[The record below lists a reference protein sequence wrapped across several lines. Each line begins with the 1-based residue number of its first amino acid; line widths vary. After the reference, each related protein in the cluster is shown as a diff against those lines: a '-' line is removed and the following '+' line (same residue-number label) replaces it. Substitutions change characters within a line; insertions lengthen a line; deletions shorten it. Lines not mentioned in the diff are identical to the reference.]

1 MQAQYLPLNGSQLG
15 IWLADQVAENKQG
28 YVIAHC
34 IEVRGALQPELLS
47 SAIRRGLAE
56 ADTVT
61 ARYVQ
66 ADAGARQEL
75 QAAGAMDAIAPPL
88 EFDMRRHPDARMQAD
103 AWMRADMAE
112 PFDLSSGQCCYRQ
125 ALFHIGADHWLWYQ
139 RFHHIMLDGFS
150 FLALTRRIA
159 AHYTALATGAE
170 AGPSPFAPVS
180 VAVEEYEAYQHSDAR
195 ERDRAFW
202 AGFCETL
209 PPAASLSLRN
219 AAPSGHVRSLGWE
232 LPDDAAM
239 ALQRHALDAALAV
252 PDLLHGLL
260 AAYLYRMTGQKRQA
274 IGMPFMRRMGSRAIN
289 ALAPM
294 VNVLPLAVE
303 MEGAMDWFA
312 VARAFRTAAQA
323 VRPHQRYEAEQIQR
337 DAGLVGSGRKLYGAL
352 VNFKMFDYRLDLGGL
367 QGITHHLATG
377 PVDDLEFNLQVG
389 ERISIELRAD
399 AARYEAAELKQHVSR
414 LDAMLQQW
422 LAAPHGELQALLPAT
437 PDERNNIAQW
447 SQGPAVGVAGMDR
460 LSAMLARQAAATP
473 EAVALVCGG
482 ATLRFSAL
490 AGRVAQLARLLRMQ
504 GAGPGR
510 VVAVAIPRSVESV
523 VAMLAVME
531 CGAVFLPLDLDYP
544 ADRVAMM
551 CEDAAPVLL
560 LSSRAAAIIPPAGIP
575 RLDLDGE
582 PARTALAQLPATP
595 LEDEERGGALPA
607 DAVAYIIFTSG
618 STGRPKGVMNTHSAL
633 LNLFQAHA
641 GTVYGPALAEVGA
654 RHPGRTLRAAHTHS
668 FSFDSSW
675 LQLFW
680 LLRGQEL
687 YVFDEEMRRDA
698 YALVQEVER
707 IGIDAMDLP
716 PSFLAQMLGNGL
728 LAPGRH
734 QPALIL
740 IGGEAAPAA
749 LWQQLRSFP
758 GLQAHNLY
766 GPTEYTVDTLRAAL
780 ADSAHPVL
788 GRPIG
793 NTMAHVL
800 DARLQ
805 PVPVGV
811 AGELYVSG
819 AGLAQGYLARGGLS
833 AARFVACPFGPP
845 GGRMYRTGDLV
856 RWNTAGQL
864 EFLGRGDDQVKV
876 RGYRVELGEVEN
888 ALSLLPGVESVVVL
902 AQAVN
907 NTQRLVGYCVV
918 PGLDEARRA
927 AKSAELLAA
936 LRQVL
941 PDYMVPAAL
950 VVMERFPR
958 NVSGKVD
965 RKQLPVPHAGPGTAP
980 AAGNAQTGSDG
991 DAGPLPLLVAR
1002 AMADVLRLASASVD
1016 DDFFALGGDSISA
1029 IMLCT
1034 SMRHTGYML
1043 RPAAVFAERTPRAMA
1058 ARLAPFAA
1066 QEAGPAG
1073 AVQAPLV
1080 PTAQQRELLQRRHGA
1095 YGDILPVLPLQQ
1107 GMLFHAQTA
1116 QGQGSYNAFT
1126 LLHLDGEVDP
1136 DRVQGALGAV
1146 MRRYPQLG
1154 GMFDL
1159 DAAEQPLFLMPAPDA
1174 IPSWPWQQHDFSHLP
1189 QAEAEARLA
1198 ALQAALLAHD
1208 GSTARFGGMLQA
1220 ALVKLAERRHALLL
1234 VVHHLVIDGWSTPL
1248 LLRALLS
1255 AYSEPDAAAVPLR
1268 ASYGQL
1274 VQRLAQRDPAPAQAA
1289 WRDDLAGAEPL
1300 LLFDAAAAGA
1310 PVQEYT
1316 LQLPAS
1322 LTARLQETLRARG
1335 ITLNV
1340 LMQAVWGQ
1348 VLGVMSGRGDVL
1360 FGCPVSGRHSEIDG
1374 IEEQV
1379 GLFLN
1384 TIPVRTRLDAAQ
1396 GLWEQLPA
1404 LQQRHIALME
1414 HDGLG
1419 LAAIQREAGTAALF
1433 DTLLVVE
1440 NYPDNAYLAQNLPGR
1455 DGRPLRIGE
1464 VVNRGYS
1471 HYPLA
1476 LLVLP
1481 GERLTL
1487 LVENRGAVAD
1497 AAALAQRVAMV
1508 LRTALDQPQL
1518 PLARYPVL
1526 TPGEAQSLAAANDTV
1541 VALSAQT
1548 LRGALAAQAR
1558 RTPYRPALV
1567 DAQVQLDYA
1576 ETRRQVCVLA
1586 GRLVEQGVQPGDIV
1600 AVALPRS
1607 ARLSI
1612 AIMAVIEAG
1621 AAYLPLELG
1630 YPAERLAYMLA
1641 DAAPRLLLSDS
1652 AHQARFDAAG
1662 TPQLCFDELAG
1673 PGMFAPQLDLDCS
1686 PAHPAYVIYTSGTT
1700 GRPKGAMVPHQAIY
1714 NRIAWMQYQYQLRED
1729 DVVLQKT
1736 PCGFDV
1742 SVWEFFWP
1750 LMQGACLAMAEPDAH
1765 RDPAA
1770 LLQAIE
1776 QHGVTCL
1783 HFVPSMLSVFSGH
1796 LAGQGELRCA
1806 SLRLVFCSGE
1816 ALSKSLARE
1825 FAQLSSAALHN
1836 LYGPT
1841 EAAVDVSY
1849 MPAFGAMGPGGAGVP
1864 IGRPVWN
1871 TQLRVLDRWL
1881 RQVPPGAVGE
1891 LYLGGIQ
1898 LADGYVGKP
1907 GLTAARF
1914 VADPFMPGA
1923 RLYRTGDIV
1932 RWLEGGIV
1940 EYLGRADDQVK
1951 IRGQRIEL
1959 GEIEAVL
1966 REQAGIAEA
1975 AVHAAVLGGDS
1986 SSGADARQLL
1996 AYVVAA
2002 PDAQPDGEQ
2011 LRSALAA
2018 RLPGHMVPVAVM
2030 QLERLPLSANGKLDR
2045 KALPLPARSGKA
2057 AGRAPARGL
2066 EQRLADVFGRVLGLQ
2081 AVGADDDFFA
2091 LGGHSLLAMKLAA
2104 EVRRSLQRR
2113 ITVGQVMTA
2122 PTVARLAALLNS
2134 QGMVNDFG
2142 SDGFDEVIQLRQGEG
2157 PPLICFYPGSGFA
2170 WQYSVLSRYLGGGR
2184 AIVGL
2189 QSPRPHGLVAS
2200 SADMDAL
2207 LERQVEIVRG
2217 VQAQGPYYLLGYS
2230 LGGTVAYGVAERLRA
2245 QGEEVSFLGLLDTY
2259 PAEVHDWTDP
2269 QGAEAALGAERE
2281 QERLLGD
2288 AYEGETD
2295 EVLRR
2300 EKEAMLEQVFA
2311 NYRDAVRLLART
2323 RTPDYDGPVTLFIAG
2338 QSLPVYIRP
2347 VEAWRKH
2354 VADLEV
2360 HHLAHCSHET
2370 ILSPQSLEVLGPL
2383 LDRAIASAE
2392 QRSQLRQRRS
2402 A

>member
-1 MQAQYLPLNGSQLG
+1 MDQQFLPLNGSQLG

-47 SAIRRGLAE
+47 RAIQLGLAE

-66 ADAGARQEL
+66 TGDGARQQL
-75 QAAGAMDAIAPPL
+75 RGADAAHAIAPPVQL
-88 EFDMRRHPDARMQAD
+88 DLRSHADARQQAE
-103 AWMRADMAE
+103 AWMRADMAA
-112 PFDLSSGQCCYRQ
+112 PFDLSGGEACYRQ
-125 ALFHIGADHWLWYQ
+125 ALFQVGPDHWLWYQ

-159 AHYTALATGAE
+159 AHYTALAAGVE
-170 AGPSPFAPVS
+170 AAAAPFVPVA
-180 VAVEEYEAYQHSDAR
+180 VAVEEYEAYQRSESR

-219 AAPSGHVRSLGWE
+219 AAPSGQALSVAWE
-232 LPDDAAM
+232 FPAAATA
-239 ALQRHALDAALAV
+239 ALQQHAAGAGLAV

-289 ALAPM
+289 ALAPA
-294 VNVLPLAVE
+294 VNVLPLSVE
-303 MEGAMDWFA
+303 MEGSMDWFS
-312 VARAFRTAAQA
+312 VSRAFRAAAQA

-352 VNFKMFDYRLDLGGL
+352 VNFKMFDYRLDLAGL
-367 QGITHHLATG
+367 QGRTHHLATG
-377 PVDDLEFNLQVG
+377 PVDDLEFNLQVA
-389 ERISIELRAD
+389 ERISLELRAD
-399 AARYEAAELKQHVSR
+399 AARYELAELEQHVTR
-414 LDAMLQQW
+414 LAGMLEQW
-422 LAAPHGELQALLPAT
+422 LTQPQRELQALAPAT
-437 PDERNNIAQW
+437 EGELAAMGAWSRGPD
-447 SQGPAVGVAGMDR
+447 VAAPEVDR
-460 LSAMLARQAAATP
+460 LSSLLAQQAAARP
-473 EAVALVCGG
+473 DALALVCGADSVTFAG
-482 ATLRFSAL
+482 L
-490 AGRVAQLARLLRMQ
+490 AGRVAQLARLLRAQ

-510 VVAVAIPRSVESV
+510 VVAVAIPRSTGSV

-544 ADRVAMM
+544 ADRIALM

-560 LSSRAAAIIPPAGIP
+560 LSSAAAAIALPTGIA
-575 RLDLDGE
+575 RIDLDSE
-582 PARTALAQLPATP
+582 AAHTALAQLSSAP
-595 LEDEERGGALPA
+595 LREDERGGPLPA
-607 DAVAYIIFTSG
+607 DSVAYIIFTSG
-618 STGRPKGVMNTHSAL
+618 STGRPKGVMNTHGAL
-633 LNLFQAHA
+633 LNLFLAHEH
-641 GTVYGPALAEVGA
+641 TVYGPALAAVAE
-654 RHPGRTLRAAHTHS
+654 RHPGRALRAAHTHS

-680 LLRGQEL
+680 MLRGQEL
-687 YVFDEEMRRDA
+687 YVFDEELRRDA
-698 YALVQEVER
+698 YGLVQEVRR
-707 IGIDAMDLP
+707 IGIDALDLP

-728 LAPGRH
+728 MAPDAH
-734 QPALIL
+734 QPTLLL

-780 ADSAHPVL
+780 ADSELPVV

-793 NTMAHVL
+793 NTVAHVL
-800 DARLQ
+800 DARLM

-811 AGELYVSG
+811 AGELYISG
-819 AGLAQGYLARGGLS
+819 AGLALGYLARGGLS
-833 AARFVACPFGPP
+833 AARFVACPFGEP
-845 GGRMYRTGDLV
+845 GGRMYRSGDLV
-856 RWNTAGQL
+856 RWNHAGRL

-907 NTQRLVGYCVV
+907 NTHRLAGYCVV
-918 PGLDEARRA
+918 PGLDQAGRA
-927 AKSAELLAA
+927 ARSAELLAA
-936 LRQVL
+936 LRQTL

-950 VVMERFPR
+950 VVLDKFPR

-965 RKQLPVPHAGPGTAP
+965 RKQLPPPHAAAANVP
-980 AAGNAQTGSDG
+980 AALDEA
-991 DAGPLPLLVAR
+991 AGALPLRVAR
-1002 AMADVLRLASASVD
+1002 AMAEVLKLAHASVD

-1034 SMRHTGYML
+1034 TLRHGGHLL
-1043 RPAAVFAERTPRAMA
+1043 RPSAVFAQRTPRAMA
-1058 ARLAPFAA
+1058 VQLAPFAA
-1066 QEAGPAG
+1066 LEAVLPAG
-1073 AVQAPLV
+1073 AAALPAV
-1080 PTAQQRELLQRRHGA
+1080 TAQQRELLQRRHGVH
-1095 YGDILPVLPLQQ
+1095 GDILPVLPLQE

-1116 QGQGSYNAFT
+1116 QGRGSYNAFT
-1126 LLHLDGEVDP
+1126 LLHLQGEVDAA
-1136 DRVQGALGAV
+1136 RLGVALNAV
-1146 MRRYPQLG
+1146 LRRYPQLG

-1159 DAAEQPLFLMPAPDA
+1159 DAAERPLFLMPAPAAVPD
-1174 IPSWPWQQHDFSHLP
+1174 WPWQQHDFSGLP
-1189 QAEAEARLA
+1189 EAGAQAQLAE
-1198 ALQAALLAHD
+1198 LQASLLARD
-1208 GSTARFGGMLQA
+1208 GSTTRFGGMLQA
-1220 ALVKLAERRHALLL
+1220 ALATMAPGRHVLLL

-1248 LLRALLS
+1248 LLRDLLA
-1255 AYSEPDAAAVPLR
+1255 AYREPGAAFAPLR
-1268 ASYGQL
+1268 AGYGQL
-1274 VQRLAQRDPAPAQAA
+1274 LERLAQRDTAAAQAA
-1289 WRDDLAGAEPL
+1289 WRDDLQGAEPL
-1300 LLFDAAAAGA
+1300 LLFDAAAQAA
-1310 PVQEYT
+1310 PVQEYM
-1316 LQLPAS
+1316 LELPAS
-1322 LTARLQETLRARG
+1322 LSAKLQEELRSRG

-1348 VLGVMSGRGDVL
+1348 VLGMMSGRSDVL
-1360 FGCPVSGRHSEIDG
+1360 FGSPVSGRHSEIDG

-1384 TIPVRTRLDAAQ
+1384 TIPVRTRLDASQ
-1396 GLWEQLPA
+1396 SLWDQLPA
-1404 LQQRHIALME
+1404 LQRRHIALME

-1419 LAAIQREAGTAALF
+1419 LAAIQRAAGVPALF

-1440 NYPDNAYLAQNLPGR
+1440 NYPDNAYLAQDLPGR
-1455 DGRPLRIGE
+1455 DSQPLRIGE
-1464 VVNRGYS
+1464 VLNRGYS

-1481 GERLTL
+1481 GERLSL
-1487 LVENRGAVAD
+1487 LVEQRGAAVD
-1497 AAALAQRVAMV
+1497 AAMLAQRVVQV
-1508 LRTALDQPQL
+1508 LRTALSQPHL
-1518 PLARYPVL
+1518 PLSRYPLL
-1526 TPGEAQSLAAANDTV
+1526 TSGEEQALAAANDTGV
-1541 VALSAQT
+1541 DLSSLT
-1548 LRGALAAQAR
+1548 LRDVLAAQAQ
-1558 RTPYRPALV
+1558 RTPRRPALA
-1567 DAQVQLDYA
+1567 DARIGLDYA
-1576 ETRRQVCVLA
+1576 ETRRQVCILA
-1586 GRLVEQGVQPGDIV
+1586 GKLLQQGVQPGDIV

-1607 ARLSI
+1607 VRLSI
-1612 AIMAVIEAG
+1612 AIMAVTEAG
-1621 AAYLPLELG
+1621 AAYLPLELA
-1630 YPAERLAYMLA
+1630 YPADRLAYMLA
-1641 DAAPRLLLSDS
+1641 DAAPRLLLTDS
-1652 AHQARFDAAG
+1652 AHAGRFDACAA
-1662 TPQLCFDELAG
+1662 PVLRFDELAG
-1673 PGMFAPQLDLDCS
+1673 AGEPAPTLEVKIT

-1700 GRPKGAMVPHQAIY
+1700 GRPKGTMVPHKAIY
-1714 NRIAWMQYQYQLRED
+1714 NRIAWMQYQYQLREE

-1750 LMQGACLAMAEPDAH
+1750 LMQGACLVLAEPDAH

-1770 LLQAIE
+1770 LVQAIE
-1776 QHGVTCL
+1776 RHGVTCL
-1783 HFVPSMLSVFSGH
+1783 HFVPSMLSVFAGH
-1796 LAGQGELRCA
+1796 LAELESRRCA

-1816 ALSKSLARE
+1816 ALGKSLACE
-1825 FAQLSSAALHN
+1825 FAQYSAAALHN

-1849 MPAFGAMGPGGAGVP
+1849 MPAFGDLGQGGAGVP

-1898 LADGYVGKP
+1898 LADGYIGKP

-1914 VADPFMPGA
+1914 VADPFVAGA

-1932 RWLEGGIV
+1932 RWLDGGIV
-1940 EYLGRADDQVK
+1940 EYLGRADDQLK

-1966 REQAGIAEA
+1966 REQPGVAEA
-1975 AVHAAVLGGDS
+1975 AVHAAVLGGES
-1986 SSGADARQLL
+1986 GGADARQLL

-2002 PDAQPDGEQ
+2002 ADARPDGEQ
-2011 LRSALAA
+2011 LRAALAA
-2018 RLPGHMVPVAVM
+2018 RLPPHMVPVAV
-2030 QLERLPLSANGKLDR
+2030 QELPALPLSANGKLDR
-2045 KALPLPARSGKA
+2045 KALPLPARGGKVDA
-2057 AGRAPARGL
+2057 RAPARGL
-2066 EQRLADVFGRVLGLQ
+2066 EQRLAEVFARVLGLES
-2081 AVGADDDFFA
+2081 VGADDDFFA
-2091 LGGHSLLAMKLAA
+2091 IGGYSLLAMKLAA
-2104 EVRRSLQRR
+2104 EVRRTLQRR

-2122 PTVARLAALLNS
+2122 PTVARLAALMNG

-2142 SDGFDEVIQLRQGEG
+2142 NDGFDQVIQLRQGDG

-2189 QSPRPHGLVAS
+2189 QSPRPHGLVAAS
-2200 SADMDAL
+2200 RDMEAL
-2207 LERQVEIVRG
+2207 LDRQVEIVRG
-2217 VQAQGPYYLLGYS
+2217 VQEQGPYYLLGYS

-2245 QGEEVSFLGLLDTY
+2245 QGQEVSFLGLLDTY
-2259 PAEVHDWTDP
+2259 PAEVHDWSDP
-2269 QGAEAALGAERE
+2269 QGAEAALGAQRE

-2295 EVLRR
+2295 DVLQQ
-2300 EKEAMLEQVFA
+2300 EKAAMLEQVFA
-2311 NYRDAVRLLART
+2311 NYRDAVRLLAQA
-2323 RTPDYDGPVTLFIAG
+2323 RTPAYDGPVTLFIAG
-2338 QSLPVYIRP
+2338 QSLPGYIRP

-2360 HHLAHCSHET
+2360 HHLAHCSHEN
-2370 ILSPQSLEVLGPL
+2370 ILSPQSLETLGPL
-2383 LDRAIASAE
+2383 LDRAIDGAG
-2392 QRSQLRQRRS
+2392 QRLRLRQQRR